1 MATQLT
7 RIGDASDHHAVRD
20 RAARCH
26 DDETMMRKVF
36 VSVLAI
42 VATLVL
48 VPSVL
53 AAFTSP
59 SAFGAQFKH
68 GNVVTR
74 GWASP
79 QAIDAKR
86 LRIGVPVMQSLTIE
100 NQGPLP
106 ATYRLR
112 ARVAGDL
119 RLAGRLSVV
128 ATRSSDGATI
138 FSGPITR
145 LGRFDLGLFGA
156 GQQETLRLRVM
167 LTSTGTD
174 KGDNL
179 LQGRSASVA
188 FTWTAT
194 QA

>member
-1 MATQLT
+1 
-7 RIGDASDHHAVRD
+7 
-20 RAARCH
+20 
-26 DDETMMRKVF
+26 MMRKVF

-53 AAFTSP
+53 AALSSP
-59 SAFGAQFKH
+59 SAFGTSFKH

-79 QAIDAKR
+79 QAIDARR
-86 LRIGVPVMQSLTIE
+86 LRIGVPVTQSFTIA
-100 NQGPLP
+100 NQGSLP
-106 ATYRLR
+106 ATYLLK

-119 RLAGRLSVV
+119 RLAGQLSVV
-128 ATRSSDGATI
+128 ATRRSDGATI
-138 FSGPITR
+138 FSGPITSLR
-145 LGRFDLGLFGA
+145 RFDLGRFGA

-167 LTSTGTD
+167 LISTGTD
-174 KGDNL
+174 QGDNV

>member
-1 MATQLT
+1 
-7 RIGDASDHHAVRD
+7 
-20 RAARCH
+20 
-26 DDETMMRKVF
+26 MMRKVF
-36 VSVLAI
+36 VSVLVVI
-42 VATLVL
+42 ATLVL

-53 AAFTSP
+53 AALTSP
-59 SAFGAQFKH
+59 SAFGASFKH

-86 LRIGVPVMQSLTIE
+86 LRIGVPVTQSLTIA
-100 NQGPLP
+100 NQGSLP
-106 ATYRLR
+106 ATYRLK

-119 RLAGRLSVV
+119 RLAGLLSVV
-128 ATRSSDGATI
+128 ATRRSDGATI
-138 FSGPITR
+138 FSGPIAG
-145 LGRFDLGLFGA
+145 LERFDLGRFGA

-167 LTSTGTD
+167 LTSAGTD
-174 KGDNL
+174 KADNA

>member
-1 MATQLT
+1 
-7 RIGDASDHHAVRD
+7 
-20 RAARCH
+20 
-26 DDETMMRKVF
+26 MMRKVF

-42 VATLVL
+42 LATLVL

-53 AAFTSP
+53 AALNSP
-59 SAFGAQFKH
+59 SAFGAPFKH

-79 QAIDAKR
+79 LAIDAKR
-86 LRIGVPVMQSLTIE
+86 LRIGVPVTQSLTIA
-100 NQGPLP
+100 NQGSLP
-106 ATYRLR
+106 ATYRLK

-128 ATRSSDGATI
+128 ATRRSDGATI
-138 FSGPITR
+138 FSGPITG
-145 LGRFDLGLFGA
+145 LERFDLGRFGA
-156 GQQETLRLRVM
+156 GQQETLRLRVI

-174 KGDNL
+174 KGDNV
-179 LQGRSASVA
+179 LQGRSSSVA

>member
-1 MATQLT
+1 
-7 RIGDASDHHAVRD
+7 
-20 RAARCH
+20 
-26 DDETMMRKVF
+26 MRKVF
-36 VSVLAI
+36 VSVLVI
-42 VATLVL
+42 VATLVV

-53 AAFTSP
+53 AALTSP
-59 SAFGAQFKH
+59 SAFGASFEH

-86 LRIGVPVMQSLTIE
+86 LRIGVPVTQSLTIA
-100 NQGPLP
+100 NQGSLP
-106 ATYRLR
+106 ATYRLK

-119 RLAGRLSVV
+119 ASQAGSP
-128 ATRSSDGATI
+128 SSPHAARTERR

-145 LGRFDLGLFGA
+145 LGRFDLGRFGA

-174 KGDNL
+174 KGDNV
-179 LQGRSASVA
+179 LQGRGASVA
-188 FTWTAT
+188 FTWAAT

>member
-1 MATQLT
+1 
-7 RIGDASDHHAVRD
+7 
-20 RAARCH
+20 
-26 DDETMMRKVF
+26 MMRKVF

-53 AAFTSP
+53 AALSSP
-59 SAFGAQFKH
+59 SAFGAPFKH
-68 GNVVTR
+68 RNVVTR

-86 LRIGVPVMQSLTIE
+86 LRIGVPVTQSLTIA
-100 NQGPLP
+100 NQGSLP
-106 ATYRLR
+106 ATYRLK

-128 ATRSSDGATI
+128 ATRRSDGATI

-174 KGDNL
+174 TGDNV

>member
-1 MATQLT
+1 
-7 RIGDASDHHAVRD
+7 
-20 RAARCH
+20 
-26 DDETMMRKVF
+26 MRKVF
-36 VSVLAI
+36 VSVLAV
-42 VATLVL
+42 VATLVV

-53 AAFTSP
+53 AALSSP
-59 SAFGAQFKH
+59 SAFGASVKH

-86 LRIGVPVMQSLTIE
+86 LRIGVPVTQSLTIANE
-100 NQGPLP
+100 GSLP
-106 ATYRLR
+106 ATYRLK

-119 RLAGRLSVV
+119 RLAGQLSVV
-128 ATRSSDGATI
+128 ATRRSDGATI
-138 FSGPITR
+138 FSGPVMR
-145 LGRFDLGLFGA
+145 LGRFDLGRFGA

-174 KGDNL
+174 AGDNV
-179 LQGRSASVA
+179 LQGRAASVA

>member
-1 MATQLT
+1 
-7 RIGDASDHHAVRD
+7 
-20 RAARCH
+20 
-26 DDETMMRKVF
+26 MRKVF

-53 AAFTSP
+53 AALGNT
-59 SAFGAQFKH
+59 SAFGTLFTH

-86 LRIGVPVMQSLTIE
+86 LRIGVPVTQSLTIA
-100 NQGPLP
+100 NQGSLP
-106 ATYRLR
+106 ATYRLK
-112 ARVAGDL
+112 ALVAGDL
-119 RLAGRLSVV
+119 RFVGRLSVV
-128 ATRSSDGATI
+128 ATRRSDGATI
-138 FSGPITR
+138 FSGPITS
-145 LGRFDLGLFGA
+145 LARFDLGRFEA

-174 KGDNL
+174 KADNV